1 MEQAQTHQH
10 TKILLQ
16 VDAVSKKEAGQLVLH
31 PISFQLMEG
40 KKLVIVGETGSG
52 KSTLMRIIAGH
63 ITPDSGKVFFKKER
77 VWSPPVTLLPGHPGI
92 AYLSQDFELRN
103 NYKVHELLS
112 YKNLLSPES
121 AKQLY
126 HVCKVDHLMNRK
138 NDELSGGERQ
148 RIALAKLLVGVP
160 QLLLL
165 DEPFSNLDLPQKK
178 NINAVIHAISEQLKI
193 TCIMVSHDPV
203 DTLSWA
209 DEIMVLKNGQ
219 LIQYDTPQQIYQH
232 PANEY
237 VAGLFGAYNLLKGV
251 YHPFKTKWGL
261 TDTSSLFFIRPEQL
275 VLTDNHQQAIDAV
288 VTQVLFCGAYWSVT
302 VSNGEQSLIIHT
314 HQSDIHKGDLVWV
327 AYQHPRP
334 ASELN
339 PRQR

>member
-1 MEQAQTHQH
+1 MEQASMNKH
-10 TKILLQ
+10 TENLLR
-16 VDAVSKKEAGQLVLH
+16 VEAVSRTEAGNLVLH
-31 PISFQLMEG
+31 PTSFQLSSQ
-40 KKLVIVGETGSG
+40 KKLAIVGETGSG
-52 KSTLMRIIAGH
+52 KSSLLRMIAGH
-63 ITPDSGKVFFKKER
+63 IAPDSGSIFFKTKR

-103 NYKVHELLS
+103 NYKVHELLN

-121 AKQLY
+121 AAQLY

-160 QLLLL
+160 ELLLL

-178 NINAVIHAISEQLKI
+178 NINAVLHAISNQLKI

-209 DEIMVLKNGQ
+209 DEIMVLKSGRVVQ
-219 LIQYDTPQQIYQH
+219 HASPQHIYQQ
-232 PANEY
+232 PADEY
-237 VAGLFGAYNLLKGV
+237 VAGLFGSYSLLKGI
-251 YHPFKTKWGL
+251 YHPFKIKWGVNDQQPFL
-261 TDTSSLFFIRPEQL
+261 FIRPEQL
-275 VLTDNHQQAIDAV
+275 LLSDSHENAVDCV
-288 VTQVLFCGAYWSVT
+288 VTQVLFCGAYWLVT

-314 HQSDIHKGDLVWV
+314 AIPGVQKGDLVWV
-327 AYQHPRP
+327 AYK
-334 ASELN
+334 N
-339 PRQR
+339 

>member
-1 MEQAQTHQH
+1 MEQASIHQH
-10 TKILLQ
+10 REHLLR
-16 VDAVSKKEAGQLVLH
+16 VEAVSKSEAGNLIVH
-31 PISFQLMEG
+31 PTSFQLSPH
-40 KKLVIVGETGSG
+40 KKLAIVGETGSG
-52 KSTLMRIIAGH
+52 KSTLLRMIAGH
-63 ITPDSGKVFFKKER
+63 IAPDSGSIFFKNKR

-103 NYKVHELLS
+103 NYKVHELLN

-121 AKQLY
+121 AAQLY
-126 HVCKVDHLMNRK
+126 HVCRVENLMNRK

-160 QLLLL
+160 ELLLL

-178 NINAVIHAISEQLKI
+178 NINAVLHAISSQLKI

-209 DEIMVLKNGQ
+209 DEIMVLKNGR
-219 LIQYDTPQQIYQH
+219 LIQHDSPPHIYQQ
-232 PANEY
+232 PADEY
-237 VAGLFGAYNLLKGV
+237 VAGLFGAYSFLKGV

-261 TDTSSLFFIRPEQL
+261 RSQQPFLFIRPEQL
-275 VLTDNHQQAIDAV
+275 ILTTSHENAVDCV

-302 VSNGEQSLIIHT
+302 VSNGEQSLIVYT
-314 HQSDIHKGDLVWV
+314 DIPGIQKGDLVWV
-327 AYQHPRP
+327 AYK
-334 ASELN
+334 N
-339 PRQR
+339 

>member
-1 MEQAQTHQH
+1 MEQARMNQH
-10 TKILLQ
+10 TENLLR
-16 VDAVSKKEAGQLVLH
+16 VEAVSRTEAGNLVLY
-31 PISFQLMEG
+31 PTSFTLSSQ
-40 KKLVIVGETGSG
+40 KKLAIVGETGSG
-52 KSTLMRIIAGH
+52 KSSLLRMIAGH
-63 ITPDSGKVFFKKER
+63 IAPDSGSIFFNNKR

-103 NYKVHELLS
+103 NYKVHELLN

-121 AKQLY
+121 AAQLY

-160 QLLLL
+160 ELLLL

-178 NINAVIHAISEQLKI
+178 NINTVLHAISNQLKI

-219 LIQYDTPQQIYQH
+219 LIQHDTPPNIYHH
-232 PANEY
+232 PVNEY
-237 VAGLFGAYNLLKGV
+237 VAGLFGSYSLLKGI
-251 YHPFKTKWGL
+251 YHPFKVKWGL
-261 TDTSSLFFIRPEQL
+261 NDQQPFLFVRPEQL
-275 VLTDNHQQAIDAV
+275 LFTHSHEKAVDCV

-314 HQSDIHKGDLVWV
+314 DNASIQKGDLVWV
-327 AYQHPRP
+327 GYK
-334 ASELN
+334 N
-339 PRQR
+339 

>member
-1 MEQAQTHQH
+1 MNEH
-10 TKILLQ
+10 TENLLR
-16 VDAVSKKEAGQLVLH
+16 VEAVCKSEAGNLVLH
-31 PISFQLMEG
+31 PTSFQLAAQ
-40 KKLVIVGETGSG
+40 KKLAIVGETGSG
-52 KSTLMRIIAGH
+52 KSTLLRMIDGH
-63 ITPDSGKVFFKKER
+63 IAPDAGSIFFKNKR

-103 NYKVHELLS
+103 NYKVHELLD

-121 AKQLY
+121 ATQLY
-126 HVCKVDHLMNRK
+126 HVCQVDHLMNRK

-160 QLLLL
+160 DLLLL

-178 NINAVIHAISEQLKI
+178 NINAVLHAISSQLKI

-209 DEIMVLKNGQ
+209 DEIMVLKNGW
-219 LIQYDTPQQIYQH
+219 LIQHAVPQDIYQQ
-232 PANEY
+232 PADEY
-237 VAGLFGAYNLLKGV
+237 VAGLFGSYSVLKGF

-261 TDTSSLFFIRPEQL
+261 NDQQPLLFVRPEQL
-275 VLTDNHQQAIDAV
+275 ILTNDHEHAVDCV

-314 HQSDIHKGDLVWV
+314 NHSSIQKGDLVWV
-327 AYQHPRP
+327 AYNH
-334 ASELN
+334 
-339 PRQR
+339 

>member
-1 MEQAQTHQH
+1 MEHSP
-10 TKILLQ
+10 LL
-16 VDAVSKKEAGQLVLH
+16 VVEGISKTQSGNLILH
-31 PISFQLMEG
+31 PVSFRLVAG
-40 KKLVIVGETGSG
+40 KKLAIVGETGSG
-52 KSTLMRIIAGH
+52 KSTLLKMIGGH
-63 ITPDSGKVFFKKER
+63 IAPDSGKILFTGER
-77 VWSPPVTLLPGHPGI
+77 VWSPPVTLLPGHNGI

-112 YKNLLSPES
+112 YKNLLTPES
-121 AKQLY
+121 AAQLY
-126 HVCKVDHLMNRK
+126 QVCKVSHLMNRK

-148 RIALAKLLVGVP
+148 RVALAKLLVGVP

-209 DEIMVLKNGQ
+209 DEIMVLKDGVLMQ
-219 LIQYDTPQQIYQH
+219 HDTPQQIYLQ

-237 VAGLFGAYNLLKGV
+237 VAGLFGPYNLIKMNHHNFHLKWELNN
-251 YHPFKTKWGL
+251 KTVNR
-261 TDTSSLFFIRPEQL
+261 FIRPEQL
-275 VLTDNHQQAIDAV
+275 LLSDTHENAVDCV

-314 HQSDIHKGDLVWV
+314 DKSGIQKGDLIWI
-327 AYQHPRP
+327 AYKH
-334 ASELN
+334 
-339 PRQR
+339 